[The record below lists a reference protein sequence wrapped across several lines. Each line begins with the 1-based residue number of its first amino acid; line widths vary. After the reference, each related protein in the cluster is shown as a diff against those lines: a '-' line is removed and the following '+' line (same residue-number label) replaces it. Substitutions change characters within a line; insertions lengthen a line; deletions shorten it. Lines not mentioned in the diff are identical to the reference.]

1 MYAEALVELIDMFR
15 GERRYNKQLRHAAL
29 EAINEAVVATRAY
42 EARVRQ
48 KESNIPNQEN
58 RDREEEVRIGGL
70 WQRAAIKTADVSQD
84 FAYVLYDKALYWF
97 REFEWTAQ
105 EVLERKIDWG
115 SIEDRIREL
124 LGDDS

>member
-48 KESNIPNQEN
+48 KESDIPNQEN

-70 WQRAAIKTADVSQD
+70 W
-84 FAYVLYDKALYWF
+84 
-97 REFEWTAQ
+97 
-105 EVLERKIDWG
+105 
-115 SIEDRIREL
+115 
-124 LGDDS
+124 